1 ILINT
6 TAAKSLNK
14 NNPNSLVGKEIQ
26 VSFNAM
32 KDGTPFPV
40 TKKLKVSGIIDSQSP
55 LTIINYDTVKEAL
68 SDNGIQIKPNFL
80 NVNIKGGVG
89 NVDPVQ

>member
-1 ILINT
+1 MTTSLATINESNIKHGSAPKDGEILINT

-32 KDGTPFPV
+32 KDGTH
-40 TKKLKVSGIIDSQSP
+40 SQ
-55 LTIINYDTVKEAL
+55 
-68 SDNGIQIKPNFL
+68 
-80 NVNIKGGVG
+80 
-89 NVDPVQ
+89 